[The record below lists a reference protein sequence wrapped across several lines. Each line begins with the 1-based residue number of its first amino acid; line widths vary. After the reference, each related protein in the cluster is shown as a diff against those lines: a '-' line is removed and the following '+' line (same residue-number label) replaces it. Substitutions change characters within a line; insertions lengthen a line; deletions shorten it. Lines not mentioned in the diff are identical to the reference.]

1 MAHHLTRER
10 VEREFGV
17 RVIDLAD
24 ATGYSPSY
32 ISLILSGK
40 REAPLHVRSAI
51 ARALSVT
58 LDQLIPG
65 GDHERIELGDDTEV
79 SPRWIR
85 EMLTGDFYRDRPL
98 EDLPYERVDAQ
109 AVQLQGRER
118 EGARTHLPEAERAPP
133 RDGGLRHP
141 DTHDERCPDA
151 SPVRVCHQDRGGQ
164 GGHPGM
170 GSGQAG
176 RS

>member
-51 ARALSVT
+51 ARALGTRVQVLWPSARRRARER
-58 LDQLIPG
+58 PG
-65 GDHERIELGDDTEV
+65 SNRAAK
-79 SPRWIR
+79 R
-85 EMLTGDFYRDRPL
+85 
-98 EDLPYERVDAQ
+98 RVDARRGSPG
-109 AVQLQGRER
+109 V
-118 EGARTHLPEAERAPP
+118 RTVADRRRDPRRALPR
-133 RDGGLRHP
+133 
-141 DTHDERCPDA
+141 
-151 SPVRVCHQDRGGQ
+151 
-164 GGHPGM
+164 
-170 GSGQAG
+170 
-176 RS
+176 